1 MQNSNKKKDDRKIAV
16 YSRKSKYTGKGESTK
31 NQIEMCKKKIAFQ
44 FDDIDLD
51 NDIIVYEDEGFTGY
65 NMNRPAFQKMLK
77 DIRDNKI
84 KVIAFYRLDRIS
96 RNVTDFSNLVDR
108 KSVV

>member
-1 MQNSNKKKDDRKIAV
+1 MKSTNKKKDDRKIAI

-51 NDIIVYEDEGFTGY
+51 NDIIVYEDEGYTVY
-65 NMNRPAFQKMLK
+65 NINRPACQKL
-77 DIRDNKI
+77 
-84 KVIAFYRLDRIS
+84 L
-96 RNVTDFSNLVDR
+96 
-108 KSVV
+108 